1 MDFYDKKLLAN
12 TILDIAER
20 SISKGDI
27 DTAKSCLEAADKI
40 VDNMKTDL
48 VIDMLISANSKNE
61 G

>member
-12 TILDIAER
+12 TVLDIAER

-27 DTAKSCLEAADKI
+27 GTAKSCLEAADKI
-40 VDNMKTDL
+40 VSNMKADL
-48 VIDMLISANSKNE
+48 VIDLLVSAYSKNE